1 MKQAADYRQHAEE
14 ARQLA
19 ANATT
24 PEERAALH
32 QIAQMW
38 ESLARERERRLANRN
53 PN

>member
-1 MKQAADYRQHAEE
+1 VKQVADYRQHADE
-14 ARQLA
+14 ARELA
-19 ANATT
+19 ANAKS

-38 ESLARERERRLANRN
+38 ESLARERERRLVDRN